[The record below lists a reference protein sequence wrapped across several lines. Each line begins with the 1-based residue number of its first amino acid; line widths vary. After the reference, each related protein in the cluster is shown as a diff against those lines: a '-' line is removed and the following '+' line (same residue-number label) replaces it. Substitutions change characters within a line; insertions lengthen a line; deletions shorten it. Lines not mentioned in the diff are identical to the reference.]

1 MAVYGGDLA
10 QLEALSRRFMTE
22 IDAVD
27 GLRSRISGVLDGT
40 AWTGPAA
47 ERFRSQWTQD
57 FVPALQRLKDALSE
71 GSAVVTDRRTAIE
84 MATR

>member
-1 MAVYGGDLA
+1 MTVYGGDLA
-10 QLEALSRRFMTE
+10 QLEALSRQFMTE

-27 GLRSRISGVLDGT
+27 GLRGRISGVLDGT

-57 FVPALQRLKDALSE
+57 FVPALQRLKDALGES
-71 GSAVVTDRRTAIE
+71 SALITDRRTAIE
-84 MATR
+84 MATG